1 MTRKD
6 DAAKKDN
13 RQTMWAAILLVVVGL
28 GSALYGAKHYV
39 RCDTVADPMST
50 TRETCR

>member
-1 MTRKD
+1 MTSKG

-13 RQTMWAAILLVVVGL
+13 RQIMWAAILLVVVGL

-39 RCDTVADPMST
+39 RCDTETYPMST
-50 TRETCR
+50 ARDTCR